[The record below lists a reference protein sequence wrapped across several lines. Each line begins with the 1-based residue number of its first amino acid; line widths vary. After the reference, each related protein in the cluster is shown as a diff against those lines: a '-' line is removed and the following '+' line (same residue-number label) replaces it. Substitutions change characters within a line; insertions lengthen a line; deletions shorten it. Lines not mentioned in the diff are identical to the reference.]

1 MASLSELDMLVSGI
15 INKNGEKKACVY
27 FQSKSDT
34 SIFAEGYI
42 PDCQITSYKGFSEAE
57 IEKLEEYMR
66 ENVAELKKT
75 AGGVNPIRAMM
86 KE

>member
-1 MASLSELDMLVSGI
+1 MAVLSDLDMLVSGI

-27 FQSKSDT
+27 FHSKSDNT
-34 SIFAEGYI
+34 IFAEGYI
-42 PDCQITSYKGFSEAE
+42 PDCRITTYNGFTEPE
-57 IEKLEEYMR
+57 IEKLEEYMQ
-66 ENVAELKKT
+66 ENLAELKKT